1 MAVSL
6 LRPMGHV
13 SDIQGPFLSLLRP
26 MGHVSDIRGPFLSLL
41 RPMGHVSDTRGPLLS
56 LLCPEGHVSD
66 TQKSRPVA
74 VWPARE
80 FLTCHHVPEE
90 SSRAYSHGIIRLMK
104 RNERQIMTTTPSTG
118 RGVVYGVGVGPGDP
132 ELLTLKAVRTIR
144 ACPVIAV
151 PGNVVTE
158 SLAYRI
164 ALPAVPELA
173 EKELVPLPS
182 PMVRNRAQVMDAHAK
197 NATTIER
204 YLDQGKD
211 VACLVLGD
219 PSIYCTFGY
228 LRQALEADG
237 YETVTVAGVPSFC
250 AAAARL
256 GSTLVEGDRPLH
268 LTVASTL
275 SSPDDLPTSATHV
288 IMKAGGHMHEVKPLL
303 EEAGL
308 EAQAVERC
316 DLEGEQVYPSL
327 EVIPD
332 DAGYLT
338 LIIART

>member
-1 MAVSL
+1 M
-6 LRPMGHV
+6 
-13 SDIQGPFLSLLRP
+13 
-26 MGHVSDIRGPFLSLL
+26 
-41 RPMGHVSDTRGPLLS
+41 
-56 LLCPEGHVSD
+56 
-66 TQKSRPVA
+66 
-74 VWPARE
+74 
-80 FLTCHHVPEE
+80 E
-90 SSRAYSHGIIRLMK
+90 SSEK
-104 RNERQIMTTTPSTG
+104 QNVTTTPSTG

-144 ACPVIAV
+144 ACPVVAV
-151 PGNVVTE
+151 PGNVATE

-164 ALPAVPELA
+164 ALSAIPELA

-182 PMVRNRAQVMDAHAK
+182 PMVRDRAQVMDAHAK
-197 NATTIER
+197 NAKTLER

-228 LRQALEADG
+228 LRQVLEADG

-275 SSPDDLPTSATHV
+275 SSPADLPASATHV
-288 IMKAGGHMHEVKPLL
+288 IMKAGSRMHEIKPLL

-308 EAQAVERC
+308 RAQTVERC
-316 DLEGEQVYPSL
+316 GMEGEHVYPSL
-327 EVIPD
+327 EAIPD
-332 DAGYLT
+332 DTGYLT
-338 LIIART
+338 LVIAHS